1 MKIGKLL
8 AGMGVLLCAAIP
20 SFAQEKP
27 GNLASIEFQKP
38 KAGMVK
44 QYEAGRKAKIE
55 WHKQQ
60 KDTQPLLVWEEISG
74 DNTGTYLIERVGQHW
89 ADFDKPSVPDAA
101 DLEEY
106 NKEIGGYVESLV
118 TRYYEYLPK
127 VSSPDEMNMPPKFLE
142 VIIFHVHPGHQADF
156 RSAVARIHEA
166 GEKLKWPAH
175 YQWYELVNGGVD
187 GEFVLAF
194 GHPNWADFEEKP
206 EVKSY
211 REIIKEA
218 YGQSEADSIV
228 KRLDT
233 SIEKETSQ
241 IIQFRPDLSYMP
253 AK

>member
-106 NKEIGGYVESLV
+106 NKEIGGL
-118 TRYYEYLPK
+118 
-127 VSSPDEMNMPPKFLE
+127 
-142 VIIFHVHPGHQADF
+142 
-156 RSAVARIHEA
+156 
-166 GEKLKWPAH
+166 
-175 YQWYELVNGGVD
+175 
-187 GEFVLAF
+187 
-194 GHPNWADFEEKP
+194 
-206 EVKSY
+206 
-211 REIIKEA
+211 
-218 YGQSEADSIV
+218 SE
-228 KRLDT
+228 
-233 SIEKETSQ
+233 
-241 IIQFRPDLSYMP
+241 
-253 AK
+253 